1 VKLRGYRIELGEVEA
16 ILEQHPKVRQAVVV
30 AREDRPGDS
39 RLVAYVVA
47 NGGES
52 LTASAL
58 RGVLESKLPE
68 YMVPAHFVFLEG
80 LPLTPNG
87 KIDRKSL
94 PAPVGRS
101 KSEAH
106 LESVTTDSS
115 SENERVIAKV
125 WADALG
131 IEQVGLDENIFDLG
145 ATSLMMPEVQIELQR
160 KLDREITLVDL
171 FEFHTVRTLAAH
183 LTGNSAI
190 PVDLNRA
197 ERRRAARQRVGRP

>member
-1 VKLRGYRIELGEVEA
+1 M
-16 ILEQHPKVRQAVVV
+16 
-30 AREDRPGDS
+30 
-39 RLVAYVVA
+39 A

-101 KSEAH
+101 KNEAH
-106 LESVTTDSS
+106 LESVATDSS

-160 KLDREITLVDL
+160 NLDREITLVDL

-183 LTGNSAI
+183 LAGNSTI
-190 PVDLNRA
+190 QVDLNRA
-197 ERRRAARQRVGRP
+197 ERRRAARQRIGRP